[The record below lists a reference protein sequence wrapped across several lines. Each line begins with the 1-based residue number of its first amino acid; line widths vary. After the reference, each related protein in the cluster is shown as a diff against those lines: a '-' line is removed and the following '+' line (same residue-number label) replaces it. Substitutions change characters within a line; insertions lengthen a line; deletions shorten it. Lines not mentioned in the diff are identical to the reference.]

1 MIGLNRFLGRATS
14 RVLSVLPCLKQVFGS
29 RSRFVVPRMCEDS
42 LSLAIKIRDVAEA
55 NTWHTTFLG
64 HNDGG
69 KWRQSLRATIRQDV
83 PKDRSESASR

>member
-1 MIGLNRFLGRATS
+1 
-14 RVLSVLPCLKQVFGS
+14 
-29 RSRFVVPRMCEDS
+29 MCEDS